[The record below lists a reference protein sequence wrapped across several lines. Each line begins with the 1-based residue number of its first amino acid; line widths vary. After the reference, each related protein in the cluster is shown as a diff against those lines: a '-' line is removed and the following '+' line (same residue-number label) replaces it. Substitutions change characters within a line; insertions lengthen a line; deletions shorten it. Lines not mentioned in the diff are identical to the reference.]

1 MRFLYFRIEQ
11 YQANPDYNP
20 IAKALSD
27 IGGGTSGAFFLLVPV
42 LAGFIA
48 SSIADR
54 PGLVPGNG
62 RGILAAQAHSGFLAD

>member
-1 MRFLYFRIEQ
+1 MRFLSFSELKQRDPTKPEF
-11 YQANPDYNP
+11 NP

-27 IGGGTSGAFFLLVPV
+27 IGGGASGAFFLLVPV

-54 PGLVPGNG
+54 PGFAPGMVG
-62 RGILAAQAHSGFLAD
+62 GLLAKTS